1 MALLGA
7 GAAMGEAATT
17 TGPWWLV
24 LALTLAG
31 AGVGMVLTPRLIGA
45 GYRLDHESGPLPFPT
60 WTIPVTM
67 AVTWGLVAWQ
77 LGPRAEFT
85 LTPALLTFT
94 TAGVALTWIDADVHR
109 LPTGLI
115 WPTFWLV
122 AAQLALTSAIT
133 GSWVPLIRGFVLAG
147 IFGGVFFLMYR
158 RARGALGRGDVRLLT
173 LIALVTGYHSLSGP
187 LTATMI
193 GLAVSWVWLA
203 IKLSRGAGRRDEFAF
218 GPWLALGGYLTLLLG

>member
-1 MALLGA
+1 MAQVVPA
-7 GAAMGEAATT
+7 

-31 AGVGMVLTPRLIGA
+31 AGVGLILMPHLAGA

-60 WTIPVTM
+60 WVIPVTL
-67 AVTWGLVAWQ
+67 AIAWGAVAWQ

-94 TAGVALTWIDADVHR
+94 TAAVALTWIDADVHR

-122 AAQLALTSAIT
+122 TAQLTLTSAVT
-133 GSWVPLIRGFVLAG
+133 GSWIPLIRALILAALVKVVFSFVATRSRGGF
-147 IFGGVFFLMYR
+147 
-158 RARGALGRGDVRLLT
+158 GRGDAKMLT
-173 LIALVTGYHSLSGP
+173 LITLVTGYLALSGP
-187 LTATMI
+187 FTATA
-193 GLAVSWVWLA
+193 LALILNGVWLA
-203 IKLSRGAGRRDEFAF
+203 IKLARGASRRDEFAL
-218 GPWLALGGYLTLLLG
+218 GPWLAIGGYLTLLLA